1 MLGSQKSPIDPASFL
16 LALAPAA
23 DVLTALPEQDLEY
36 CVSCSTIMAT
46 TELDAFG
53 SCFEC
58 TWAAASQTRYRGWLI
73 RWPTLISALALPLS
87 LCALLWPLCQKQHW
101 ILGPASVVV
110 MLFLGITGVW
120 SVHQGVQG
128 RQIGLRSRDRVD
140 GDLSLMLASTAT
152 MILGYLTCG
161 VAVIGVSLS

>member
-1 MLGSQKSPIDPASFL
+1 MLGSHKSPIDPASFL

-58 TWAAASQTRYRGWLI
+58 TWAAASLERSRQWRL
-73 RWPTLISALALPLS
+73 RWPMLISSAALAVS
-87 LCALLWPLCQKQHW
+87 LCALLWPLYQGQPW
-101 ILGPASVVV
+101 VLGPASVVLMV
-110 MLFLGITGVW
+110 IMGTTGVW
-120 SVHQGVQG
+120 SVHQGIQG
-128 RQIGLRSRDRVD
+128 RQIGLRSRDR
-140 GDLSLMLASTAT
+140 GDRDPRLMLASTAS

-161 VAVIGVSLS
+161 VAVIGVSLG